1 MPEGHSIHR
10 YARLHRAL
18 LGGRRVAASSPQ
30 GRFAAGACVLNG
42 ATLVDVQAY
51 GKHLFYRFAS
61 PDTERHA
68 GRAPDGD
75 VSLHVHLGLFGR
87 FRAYER
93 DPLAPTPETRLVLSA
108 AGPRTQ
114 PRVRASV
121 SEPVGGDLAVR
132 ASVSEPVGGDPN
144 GSASGPE
151 LQLSGPTV
159 CELIDQD
166 VEAALRDR
174 LGPDPL
180 RSDDPS
186 AAFAALARRTA
197 PIGQVLLDQRIIAGI
212 GNVYRAEVLFLI
224 GVHPDR
230 PAHAVD
236 PATLERLWDLLR
248 MLMTDG
254 ERRGRIITL
263 QPPDRTGPRS
273 KLASEDER
281 LYVYNRAGRPCR
293 RCATPITSWGL
304 AGRTIFACRRCQ
316 PE

>member
-1 MPEGHSIHR
+1 
-10 YARLHRAL
+10 
-18 LGGRRVAASSPQ
+18 VAASSPQ

-121 SEPVGGDLAVR
+121 SEPVGGDLAV
-132 ASVSEPVGGDPN
+132 
-144 GSASGPE
+144 SASGPE

>member
-18 LGGRRVAASSPQ
+18 LGGRKVAASSPQ
-30 GRFAAGACVLNG
+30 GRFAAGAGVLDG
-42 ATLVDVQAY
+42 TSLIDVEPY

-61 PDTERHA
+61 PNLQRHA
-68 GRAPDGD
+68 GRSPDYD

-93 DPLAPTPETRLVLSA
+93 DPLAPTPATRLVLSA
-108 AGPRTQ
+108 IGPQ
-114 PRVRASV
+114 
-121 SEPVGGDLAVR
+121 
-132 ASVSEPVGGDPN
+132 
-144 GSASGPE
+144 

-159 CELIDQD
+159 CELIDPD
-166 VEAALRDR
+166 VEAALRHR

-180 RSDDPS
+180 HDGDPTS
-186 AAFAALARRTA
+186 VFAALARRTA
-197 PIGQVLLDQRIIAGI
+197 PIGQVLDQRVIAGI
-212 GNVYRAEVLFLI
+212 GNVYRAEVLFLL

-230 PAHAVD
+230 SAHAVD
-236 PATLERLWDLLR
+236 RGTLERLWHLLR
-248 MLMTDG
+248 VLMIDG

-263 QPPDRTGPRS
+263 QPPERTRP
-273 KLASEDER
+273 LSELVSEEER

-293 RCATPITSWGL
+293 RCGTAITSWNL

>member
-61 PDTERHA
+61 PDPERHA

-121 SEPVGGDLAVR
+121 SEPVGGD
-132 ASVSEPVGGDPN
+132 PN

-180 RSDDPS
+180 RNDDPS

-224 GVHPDR
+224 GVHPGR

-236 PATLERLWDLLR
+236 RVTLERLWDLLR

-263 QPPDRTGPRS
+263 QPLDRTGPRS
-273 KLASEDER
+273 KLVSEDER